1 MGFSFSLYPPLPSG
15 YNSRLYYAVMAQV
28 CRRAGTLPGA
38 LSSNLSHMSSSF
50 HRRLPR
56 QKVPSAITEELS
68 APAAGHAAAR
78 YAQSPLNLLKDIL
91 EQFITFFSHSMVD
104 YAEMPE
110 MAGERLN
117 SCGFNFLLSRTTWR
131 ALCATSAR
139 PASSTCRRATP
150 RAASSASAWASPG
163 SAAAP
168 LGAETRHVFRGLT
181 HPDTKAGLSVC
192 AVMFRRS

>member
-1 MGFSFSLYPPLPSG
+1 MQEGWNPPRCTFLQPFTYVIFFPPPSPPTESSQCDNRG
-15 YNSRLYYAVMAQV
+15 IISSGSRPCSCKVRTEPAELIQRYIRTIYN
-28 CRRAGTLPGA
+28 
-38 LSSNLSHMSSSF
+38 F
-50 HRRLPR
+50 
-56 QKVPSAITEELS
+56 
-68 APAAGHAAAR
+68 
-78 YAQSPLNLLKDIL
+78 
-91 EQFITFFSHSMVD
+91 FFSDSVAD

-110 MAGERLN
+110 MAEERLN

-181 HPDTKAGLSVC
+181 HPDTKARLSVC